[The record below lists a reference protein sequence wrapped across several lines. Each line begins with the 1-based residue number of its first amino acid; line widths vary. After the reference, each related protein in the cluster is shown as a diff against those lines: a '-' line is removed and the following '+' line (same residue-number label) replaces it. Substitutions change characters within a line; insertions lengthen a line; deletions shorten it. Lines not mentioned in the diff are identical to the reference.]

1 MGLLALSALILV
13 GSGFILMKNNLSA
26 LKPGG
31 KKIEEIF
38 LQLDQ
43 AVPMKQSELAPLGEI
58 NIELLSAN
66 ELKGVAKSNIS
77 GIEVGIMATL
87 FDEAGIAFAI
97 KKFGS
102 ADFKAMV
109 VAKDKN
115 HIYRF
120 LFKLNDIEIV
130 IDNQALGVFLMDE
143 KVLKGVRTGATL
155 LHLKEHPS
163 QGTSLYIQDREM
175 VLFPKDVFKDSKQIS
190 KRAFVVLNQ
199 SISAEEQAT
208 ILAISMLLFWKEKW
222 KI

>member
-13 GSGFILMKNNLSA
+13 GSGFILMRNNISA

-66 ELKGVAKSNIS
+66 ELKGVAKSKLS
-77 GIEVGIMATL
+77 GIEVGVMATL

-102 ADFKAMV
+102 SDFRAMV

-120 LFKLNDIEIV
+120 LFKSNDIEIV

-175 VLFPKDVFKDSKQIS
+175 VLFPKEVFKDSKQIS

>member
-1 MGLLALSALILV
+1 
-13 GSGFILMKNNLSA
+13 
-26 LKPGG
+26 
-31 KKIEEIF
+31 
-38 LQLDQ
+38 
-43 AVPMKQSELAPLGEI
+43 
-58 NIELLSAN
+58 
-66 ELKGVAKSNIS
+66 
-77 GIEVGIMATL
+77 MATL

-115 HIYRF
+115 HVYRF
-120 LFKLNDIEIV
+120 LFKSNDIEIV

-175 VLFPKDVFKDSKQIS
+175 VLFPKGVFKDSKQIS

-199 SISAEEQAT
+199 SISAEDSCYDHAPVLERKMENLT
-208 ILAISMLLFWKEKW
+208 IGLYGFHKKNYPYFI
-222 KI
+222 